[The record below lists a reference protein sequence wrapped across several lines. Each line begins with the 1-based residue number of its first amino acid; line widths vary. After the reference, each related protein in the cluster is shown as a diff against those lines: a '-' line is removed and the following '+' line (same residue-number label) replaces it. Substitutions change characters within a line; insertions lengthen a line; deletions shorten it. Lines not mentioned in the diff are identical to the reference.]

1 VSRSALRNLVA
12 LAIGVLFGAGL
23 LLSGMTQPTKVLGF
37 LDWLGAWDPSLLF
50 VIGGAVVVYG
60 VAYRL
65 ILRRKQPLLAD
76 AFVLP
81 SRTEIDAK
89 LIGGAALFGVGWGL
103 GGYCPGPSIVSLA
116 SGALDAIVLVAATA
130 AGMWIASRFERAPS
144 LSE

>member
-1 VSRSALRNLVA
+1 MSRSALRNLVA